1 MAYDARRPFA
11 ERVAAL
17 PRLGVGISTEF
28 GANERGL
35 DVLALRR
42 ARPELV
48 RFLEVG
54 VDLERG
60 VPAQART
67 WVQAELPTTYH
78 FLDVN
83 LEEPEDLDSA
93 WVAGA
98 AALASEIGAAWLC
111 GDAGLWHVGPRDRGH
126 GTLLPPVLTASS
138 ALDLARSVRELR
150 LRTGFE
156 VLPENPPSHVYLG
169 DLHLLDYF
177 ARVADAAD
185 SGLLL
190 DVAHL
195 AIYQRATGHAAHD
208 GLDGFPLER
217 VVEVHVA
224 GGTEFDHAGRT
235 FVDDDHSPR
244 PLADVW
250 RLLEAVVP
258 RAPNLRAIVFECE
271 RNRADEVLPGFER
284 LHALAPAELRA

>member
-1 MAYDARRPFA
+1 MTYDPARPFA

-28 GANERGL
+28 GAGEQGL
-35 DVLALRR
+35 DLLALRR

-60 VPAQART
+60 VPADAWS
-67 WVQAELPTTYH
+67 WVEAGLPTTFH
-78 FLDVN
+78 FLDLN
-83 LEEPEDLDSA
+83 LEEPEDLDPE

-98 AALASEIGAAWLC
+98 SALAREIGAAWLC

-126 GTLLPPVLTASS
+126 GTLLPPVLTESS
-138 ALDLARSVRELR
+138 ALDVARSVRELR
-150 LRTGFE
+150 QRSGLE
-156 VLPENPPSHVYLG
+156 VLPENPPAHIYLG

-177 ARVADAAD
+177 ARVADVAD
-185 SGLLL
+185 AGLLL

-195 AIYQRATGHAAHD
+195 AIYQRVAGHALLD
-208 GLDGFPLER
+208 GLDGFALER
-217 VVEVHVA
+217 VIEVHVA
-224 GGTEFDHAGRT
+224 GGTEFRHGGRS

-244 PLADVW
+244 PHPEVW

-258 RAPNLRAIVFECE
+258 RARNLRAIVFECE
-271 RNRADEVLPGFER
+271 RNRMEAVIPGFER
-284 LHALAPAELRA
+284 VRAVAPAELRA